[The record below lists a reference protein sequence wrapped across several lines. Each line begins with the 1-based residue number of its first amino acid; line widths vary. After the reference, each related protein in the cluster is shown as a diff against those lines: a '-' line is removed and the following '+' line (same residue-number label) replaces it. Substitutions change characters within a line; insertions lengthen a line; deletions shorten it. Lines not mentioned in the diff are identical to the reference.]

1 MSSGARTMGTQ
12 RMNTETVSIVLVG
25 AGKMGFAML
34 QGWAGLGL
42 AGANVAV
49 LEPIPSPELIALCA
63 QKDIRLN
70 PAESSLEAPEILVV
84 AIKPQT
90 LDAAAPRLAAL
101 AGPGT
106 LIVSILAGKS
116 IADLSAR
123 APRAGAIV
131 RAMPNTPAAIGRGV
145 TGAAASAGVSEAQRA
160 LAHKLLSAVGS
171 VEWVADESLIDAVT
185 AVSGSG
191 PAYVFLLAECL
202 AQAGAAAGL
211 PADLAGRLARA
222 TVEGAGE
229 LMHRSPE
236 TPPAQLRI
244 NVTSPGGTTEA
255 AIGLLMAVDGLKPL
269 MEKAVAAADARARA
283 LSG

>member
-1 MSSGARTMGTQ
+1 MTS
-12 RMNTETVSIVLVG
+12 NTSSIVLFG
-25 AGKMGFAML
+25 AGKMGFALL

-42 AGANVAV
+42 VGPGVV
-49 LEPIPSPELIALCA
+49 VIEPHPTDELAALCA
-63 QKDIRLN
+63 ARGARLN
-70 PAESSLEAPEILVV
+70 PPEGEISPPQTLVL
-84 AIKPQT
+84 AIKPQM
-90 LDAAAPRLAAL
+90 LDAAAGRISTL

-116 IADLSAR
+116 IADILAR
-123 APRAGAIV
+123 APKAGGVA

-145 TGAAASAGVSEAQRA
+145 TGVAASAGVTEAQRA
-160 LAHKLLSAVGS
+160 TADRLLSAVGR
-171 VEWVADESLIDAVT
+171 VEWLGDEGLIDAVT

-202 AQAGAAAGL
+202 AEAGRAAGL
-211 PADLAGRLARA
+211 PADLAARLARA
-222 TVEGAGE
+222 TVEGSGE

-236 TPPAQLRI
+236 TAPAQLRI

-255 AIGLLMAVDGLKPL
+255 ALGVLMAADGLKPL
-269 MEKAVAAADARARA
+269 MERAVAAALARAKA

>member
-1 MSSGARTMGTQ
+1 MSIGLRATGMR
-12 RMNTETVSIVLVG
+12 RMSTEKNSIVLVG

-34 QGWAGLGL
+34 QGWANLGL

-49 LEPIPSPELIALCA
+49 LEPMPSPELAALCA
-63 QKDIRLN
+63 QKGIRLN
-70 PAESSLEAPEILVV
+70 PAEGTLGQPEILVI

-90 LDAAAPRLAAL
+90 LDAAAQRLAAL
-101 AGPGT
+101 AGPAT

-123 APRAGAIV
+123 APNAGGIV

-145 TGAAASAGVSEAQRA
+145 TGAVANAGVTEAQRA
-160 LAHKLLSAVGS
+160 LAHKLLSSVGG
-171 VEWVADESLIDAVT
+171 VEWVTDEGLIDAVT

-191 PAYVFLLAECL
+191 PAYIFLLAECL

-211 PADLAGRLARA
+211 PADLAARLARA

-236 TPPAQLRI
+236 ISPAQLRV

-255 AIGLLMAVDGLKPL
+255 ALGVLMAGDGLKPL
-269 MEKAVAAADARARA
+269 MEKAVAAADARAKA

>member
-1 MSSGARTMGTQ
+1 MSTGMTAMEPQ
-12 RMNTETVSIVLVG
+12 RMSTENISIVLVG

-34 QGWAGLGL
+34 QGWAKLGF
-42 AGANVAV
+42 AGSNVV
-49 LEPIPSPELIALCA
+49 VIEPMPYPELAALCA
-63 QKDIRLN
+63 EKGIRLN
-70 PAESSLEAPEILVV
+70 PDESSVRAPQILVV

-101 AGPGT
+101 AGPQT

-116 IADLSAR
+116 IGDLAAR
-123 APRAGAIV
+123 APQAGGIV

-145 TGAAASAGVSEAQRA
+145 TGAAASAGVSDAQRA
-160 LAHKLLSAVGS
+160 LAQKLLSAVGS

-211 PADLAGRLARA
+211 PADLAARLARA

-236 TPPAQLRI
+236 TTPAQLRI

-255 AIGLLMAVDGLKPL
+255 ALRVLMADDGLKPL
-269 MEKAVAAADARARA
+269 MERAVAAADARAKA

>member
-1 MSSGARTMGTQ
+1 MTAKTS
-12 RMNTETVSIVLVG
+12 SIVLLG

-34 QGWAGLGL
+34 EGWANLGL
-42 AGANVAV
+42 TGPHVAV
-49 LEPIPSPELIALCA
+49 IEPFPSPELTALCA

-70 PAESSLEAPEILVV
+70 PDEAGLAAPDALVV

-90 LDAAAPRLAAL
+90 LDAAAARLAAL
-101 AGPGT
+101 AGPST
-106 LIVSILAGKS
+106 VIVSIMAGKS
-116 IADLSAR
+116 IADIAAR
-123 APRAGAIV
+123 APNAGAIV

-145 TGAAASAGVSEAQRA
+145 AGAAASASISAEQRA
-160 LAHKLLSAVGS
+160 LADRLLSAVGG
-171 VEWVADESLIDAVT
+171 VEWIDDEGLIDAVT

-202 AQAGAAAGL
+202 AEAGAAAGL
-211 PADLAGRLARA
+211 PADLAARLARA

-229 LMHRSPE
+229 LMHRAAE
-236 TPPAQLRI
+236 TSPAQLRI

-255 AIGLLMAVDGLKPL
+255 ALGVLMANDGLKPL
-269 MEKAVAAADARARA
+269 MQRAVAAAAARAKA